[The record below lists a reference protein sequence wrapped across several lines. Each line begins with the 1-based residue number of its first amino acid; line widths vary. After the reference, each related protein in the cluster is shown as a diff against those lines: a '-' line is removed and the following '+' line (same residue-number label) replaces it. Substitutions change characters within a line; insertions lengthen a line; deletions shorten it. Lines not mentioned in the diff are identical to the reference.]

1 MRNELKA
8 VVNSRNPQM
17 SGVRPP
23 QSPLGQGGPMQLGG
37 GGSSV
42 NSTAMSM
49 SGPPQMPQ
57 NSMINTMPDPTLGFN
72 FDTATG
78 KT

>member
-1 MRNELKA
+1 
-8 VVNSRNPQM
+8 M